1 MALALNAFSFSA
13 STFRFRCR
21 HFLNTPDKENNTVV
35 TTLKKTTFEFKNV
48 SEQSNT
54 PKTNLKFAP
63 CLKSKKAR
71 NIDFFRPC
79 TLSVSP
85 FKSTFVSVGPRRQ
98 MSITCNS
105 FIGQSRQSG
114 RTRNECVRLLA
125 FSLAEKFGTP
135 TQRWKII
142 QKL

>member
-1 MALALNAFSFSA
+1 
-13 STFRFRCR
+13 
-21 HFLNTPDKENNTVV
+21 
-35 TTLKKTTFEFKNV
+35 
-48 SEQSNT
+48 
-54 PKTNLKFAP
+54 
-63 CLKSKKAR
+63 
-71 NIDFFRPC
+71 
-79 TLSVSP
+79 
-85 FKSTFVSVGPRRQ
+85 

-142 QKL
+142 QKLQRLHNIDNLNFLLNSVSLHTMWPLQERETLQRSSAIKLHYLFNSAKSQAYLPVLSYSSLSKSPRCSDCRSISVLSTSSSRESSMLHKLSC